1 MLLDQMFTAENF
13 RRIFD
18 MENRKGLDVAGRFF
32 PDLASKTLAVRDK
45 VAEIRSWRK
54 DNTSMAATAFEAG
67 ESKLKSE
74 LVDLKA
80 EKSAAIDQEMDKL
93 SVAVAAPSFKLTLTK
108 KAGPKGKPV
117 YCIDDSAETFF
128 VVKQLQ
134 RNIYRIYKVKQSNRH
149 DLACR
154 VRDTVGS
161 GFPYEIVRTDVS
173 DFYESVDRKELYAKL
188 DRDQLLSSSS
198 KRFIRQIFASY
209 EKLSGSVSGIPR
221 GVGISAY
228 LAELFLR
235 PVDQAAGDL
244 PGIVLYCRYVDDIV
258 AVFARPPDGSA
269 FEPYKARLIKIL
281 ADNGLS
287 HNVGK
292 TVEFDL
298 GDKAGPKEFEY
309 LGYKFTATRRT
320 LQIAPS
326 HAKLEKLK
334 LRLEAAF
341 LDYKRAVPTR
351 QRQAYRE
358 IVARVKFLT
367 GNMRLTNSKSSA
379 TTGIYYNSPLVTDLK
394 QYNVL
399 DALLKK
405 RIKEIKR
412 PKLRATLLRYGFK
425 TGFIERRFHNFSSQE
440 LKVIVEA
447 WRHV

>member
-1 MLLDQMFTAENF
+1 MFTAENF

-32 PDLASKTLAVRDK
+32 PDLSSKTIAVHDK
-45 VAEIRSWRK
+45 VAELRKWRK
-54 DNTSMAATAFEAG
+54 ENIALSSTAFDAG
-67 ESKLKSE
+67 ENKLKSE
-74 LVDLKA
+74 LANLKA
-80 EKSAAIDQEMDKL
+80 EKSAAIDREMEKL
-93 SVAVAAPSFKLTLTK
+93 SASVAAPSFKLTLTTK
-108 KAGPKGKPV
+108 TGPKGKPV
-117 YCIDDSAETFF
+117 YCINDSAETFF

-173 DFYESVDRKELYAKL
+173 DFYESVDRKALYAKL

-209 EKLSGSVSGIPR
+209 EALSGSASGIPR

-235 PVDQAAGDL
+235 PVDQAAGEL

-258 AVFARPPDGSA
+258 AVFAKPPDGSA
-269 FEPYKARLIKIL
+269 YEPYKTRLIKIL
-281 ADNGLS
+281 AEEGLS
-287 HNVGK
+287 HNEGK

-309 LGYKFTATRRT
+309 LGYRFTATRRT

-326 HAKLEKLK
+326 HAKIDKLK

-341 LDYKRAVPTR
+341 LEYNRTVPTR

-358 IVARVKFLT
+358 LLARIKFLT
-367 GNMRLTNSKSSA
+367 GNMRLKNSKSSA
-379 TTGIYYNSPLVTDLK
+379 TTGIYYNSPLVTEFK
-394 QYNVL
+394 QYEAL

-412 PKLRATLLRYGFK
+412 PKLRAALSRYSFK

-440 LKVIVEA
+440 LRVIVEA